1 MNEKVEQKLR
11 EKIRT
16 TIKDKLSEAISGADR
31 KILFILIRE
40 IVRNL
45 KPKIK
50 NMDVDNKSH
59 IDRVGSSI
67 LGIIRA
73 MTYTPDNANY
83 KNFKKYFP
91 KNFNNKLVQ
100 KKLKQ
105 FHSQNDKVQVTLV
118 TQAIKNELSEGKVT
132 EAIKKVSDAEDG
144 AGFRQDWI
152 GIYKGKFIQFKANF
166 PVDAKKHTIN
176 YFKVPKSKYSEV
188 VVISKKEYDVQQ
200 KLKVEGKLT
209 EKAGEHGMAFAQWVV
224 VKDSKGKM
232 FNYNPKKKEIEPF
245 GGGKKMKLSQI
256 KDKKFL
262 QSLKKIKLEGKL
274 TEKVKYK
281 KDKKIGGKWYTK
293 QGTHKHQ
300 MKANIIAKREF
311 GRYYDA
317 KVVKEKGGYTIYV
330 RPLKEGKLTENK
342 IYSKK
347 DGLKIVKKLQA
358 KDKKI
363 YKVDKQK
370 ATYDGKKVLM
380 YNLYTKD
387 KSKYSGNNLH
397 GLDMARNSKGEAMY
411 LVPIQEGGREIAKTI
426 LQQLGGNKFIAMTG
440 AKNLGFTDKGLQMQ
454 IGRNSK
460 GVTHVIIELDRGK
473 DLYNI
478 EFVQV
483 RKFKRKTIKKLK
495 GIYAD
500 QLGEI
505 FTRYTG
511 LRIRL

>member
-1 MNEKVEQKLR
+1 MNEKIEQKLR

-16 TIKDKLSEAISGADR
+16 TIKEKLSEAISGSDR

-45 KPKIK
+45 KSQIK

-59 IDRVGSSI
+59 VNRVGSSI

-73 MTYTPDNANY
+73 MTYSPDNANY

-91 KNFNNKLVQ
+91 KNFNSKLVQ

-152 GIYKGKFIQFKANF
+152 GIYNGKFIQFKANF

-188 VVISKKEYDVQQ
+188 VVISKKEYDTQQ
-200 KLKVEGKLT
+200 KLKV
-209 EKAGEHGMAFAQWVV
+209 
-224 VKDSKGKM
+224 
-232 FNYNPKKKEIEPF
+232 
-245 GGGKKMKLSQI
+245 
-256 KDKKFL
+256 
-262 QSLKKIKLEGKL
+262 
-274 TEKVKYK
+274 
-281 KDKKIGGKWYTK
+281 
-293 QGTHKHQ
+293 
-300 MKANIIAKREF
+300 
-311 GRYYDA
+311 
-317 KVVKEKGGYTIYV
+317 
-330 RPLKEGKLTENK
+330 EGKLTENK

-387 KSKYSGNNLH
+387 KAKYSGNNLH

-411 LVPIQEGGREIAKTI
+411 LVPIQEGGKQIAKTI

-440 AKNLGFTDKGLQMQ
+440 AKNLGFTDKGLQMK
-454 IGRNSK
+454 IGRNAK
-460 GVTHVIIELDRGK
+460 GVTHVIIDLDRGK

-478 EFVQV
+478 EFVKV
-483 RKFKRKTIKKLK
+483 RGTKRTTVKKLK

-511 LRIRL
+511 LRVRL

>member
-16 TIKDKLSEAISGADR
+16 TIKEKLSEAISGADR

-50 NMDVDNKSH
+50 NMDVNNKSH

-91 KNFNNKLVQ
+91 KNFNSKLVQ

-118 TQAIKNELSEGKVT
+118 TQAIKNELSEGK
-132 EAIKKVSDAEDG
+132 
-144 AGFRQDWI
+144 
-152 GIYKGKFIQFKANF
+152 
-166 PVDAKKHTIN
+166 
-176 YFKVPKSKYSEV
+176 
-188 VVISKKEYDVQQ
+188 
-200 KLKVEGKLT
+200 LT
-209 EKAGEHGMAFAQWVV
+209 EFQ
-224 VKDSKGKM
+224 
-232 FNYNPKKKEIEPF
+232 
-245 GGGKKMKLSQI
+245 
-256 KDKKFL
+256 
-262 QSLKKIKLEGKL
+262 KIKLPKGK
-274 TEKVKYK
+274 
-281 KDKKIGGKWYTK
+281 
-293 QGTHKHQ
+293 
-300 MKANIIAKREF
+300 
-311 GRYYDA
+311 A
-317 KVVKEKGGYTIYV
+317 KVVKTSNGWELLINNGKTTFTLDLGNKDRKFRFKGNKLNTTEKDAINFSKKLMKHSDFKG
-330 RPLKEGKLTENK
+330 LKLIEGKLSENK

-387 KSKYSGNNLH
+387 KAKYSGNNLH

-411 LVPIQEGGREIAKTI
+411 LVPIQEGGKQIAKTI

-454 IGRNSK
+454 IGRNAK
-460 GVTHVIIELDRGK
+460 GVTHVIIDLDRGK

-478 EFVQV
+478 EFVKIRGV
-483 RKFKRKTIKKLK
+483 KRTTVKKLK
-495 GIYAD
+495 GVYAD
-500 QLGEI
+500 QLGKI
-505 FTRYTG
+505 FTKYTG
-511 LRIRL
+511 LRTRL

>member
-11 EKIRT
+11 EKIRA
-16 TIKDKLSEAISGADR
+16 TIKEKLSEAISGADR

-50 NMDVDNKSH
+50 NMDVNNKSH
-59 IDRVGSSI
+59 INRVGSSI

-91 KNFNNKLVQ
+91 KNFNSKLVQ

-132 EAIKKVSDAEDG
+132 E
-144 AGFRQDWI
+144 
-152 GIYKGKFIQFKANF
+152 
-166 PVDAKKHTIN
+166 
-176 YFKVPKSKYSEV
+176 
-188 VVISKKEYDVQQ
+188 
-200 KLKVEGKLT
+200 
-209 EKAGEHGMAFAQWVV
+209 
-224 VKDSKGKM
+224 
-232 FNYNPKKKEIEPF
+232 
-245 GGGKKMKLSQI
+245 
-256 KDKKFL
+256 
-262 QSLKKIKLEGKL
+262 
-274 TEKVKYK
+274 
-281 KDKKIGGKWYTK
+281 
-293 QGTHKHQ
+293 
-300 MKANIIAKREF
+300 
-311 GRYYDA
+311 
-317 KVVKEKGGYTIYV
+317 
-330 RPLKEGKLTENK
+330 NK

-370 ATYDGKKVLM
+370 ATYGGKKVTM

-387 KSKYSGNNLH
+387 KQKYSGNNLH

-411 LVPIQEGGREIAKTI
+411 LVPIQEGGKQIAKTI

-440 AKNLGFTDKGLQMQ
+440 AKNLGFTNKGLQMK
-454 IGRNSK
+454 IGRNTK
-460 GVTHVIIELDRGK
+460 GVTHVIIDLDRGK

-478 EFVQV
+478 EFVKIRGV
-483 RKFKRKTIKKLK
+483 KRTTVKKLK
-495 GIYAD
+495 GVYAD
-500 QLGEI
+500 QLGKI
-505 FTRYTG
+505 FTKYTG
-511 LRIRL
+511 LRTRL

>member
-16 TIKDKLSEAISGADR
+16 TIKEKLSEAISGADR

-59 IDRVGSSI
+59 INRVGSSI

-73 MTYTPDNANY
+73 MTYSPDNANY

-91 KNFNNKLVQ
+91 KNFNSKLVQ

-118 TQAIKNELSEGKVT
+118 TQAIKNELSEGKV
-132 EAIKKVSDAEDG
+132 
-144 AGFRQDWI
+144 
-152 GIYKGKFIQFKANF
+152 
-166 PVDAKKHTIN
+166 
-176 YFKVPKSKYSEV
+176 
-188 VVISKKEYDVQQ
+188 
-200 KLKVEGKLT
+200 
-209 EKAGEHGMAFAQWVV
+209 
-224 VKDSKGKM
+224 
-232 FNYNPKKKEIEPF
+232 
-245 GGGKKMKLSQI
+245 
-256 KDKKFL
+256 
-262 QSLKKIKLEGKL
+262 
-274 TEKVKYK
+274 
-281 KDKKIGGKWYTK
+281 
-293 QGTHKHQ
+293 
-300 MKANIIAKREF
+300 
-311 GRYYDA
+311 
-317 KVVKEKGGYTIYV
+317 
-330 RPLKEGKLTENK
+330 TENK

-411 LVPIQEGGREIAKTI
+411 LVPIQESGKQIAKTI
-426 LQQLGGNKFIAMTG
+426 LQ
-440 AKNLGFTDKGLQMQ
+440 
-454 IGRNSK
+454 
-460 GVTHVIIELDRGK
+460 
-473 DLYNI
+473 
-478 EFVQV
+478 
-483 RKFKRKTIKKLK
+483 
-495 GIYAD
+495 
-500 QLGEI
+500 
-505 FTRYTG
+505 
-511 LRIRL
+511 

>member
-1 MNEKVEQKLR
+1 MNEKIEQKLR

-16 TIKDKLSEAISGADR
+16 TIKEKLTSEAISGSDR

-45 KPKIK
+45 KSQIK

-59 IDRVGSSI
+59 VNRVGSSI

-73 MTYTPDNANY
+73 MTYSPDNANY

-91 KNFNNKLVQ
+91 KNFNSKLVQ

-152 GIYKGKFIQFKANF
+152 GIYNGKFIQFKANF

-188 VVISKKEYDVQQ
+188 VVISKKEYDTQQ
-200 KLKVEGKLT
+200 KLKV
-209 EKAGEHGMAFAQWVV
+209 
-224 VKDSKGKM
+224 
-232 FNYNPKKKEIEPF
+232 
-245 GGGKKMKLSQI
+245 
-256 KDKKFL
+256 
-262 QSLKKIKLEGKL
+262 
-274 TEKVKYK
+274 
-281 KDKKIGGKWYTK
+281 
-293 QGTHKHQ
+293 
-300 MKANIIAKREF
+300 
-311 GRYYDA
+311 
-317 KVVKEKGGYTIYV
+317 
-330 RPLKEGKLTENK
+330 EGKLTENK

-387 KSKYSGNNLH
+387 KAKYSGNNLH

-411 LVPIQEGGREIAKTI
+411 LVPIQEGGKQIAKTI

-440 AKNLGFTDKGLQMQ
+440 AKNLGFTDKGLQMK
-454 IGRNSK
+454 IGRNAK
-460 GVTHVIIELDRGK
+460 GVTHVIIDLDRGK

-478 EFVQV
+478 EFVKV
-483 RKFKRKTIKKLK
+483 RGTKRTTVKKLK

-511 LRIRL
+511 LRVRL

>member
-16 TIKDKLSEAISGADR
+16 TIKEKLSEAITGADR

-50 NMDVDNKSH
+50 NMDVNNKSH

-91 KNFNNKLVQ
+91 KNFNSKLVQ

-105 FHSQNDKVQVTLV
+105 FHSQTDKVQVTLV

-152 GIYKGKFIQFKANF
+152 GIYNGKFIQFKANF

-188 VVISKKEYDVQQ
+188 VVISKKEYDTQQ

-209 EKAGEHGMAFAQWVV
+209 EDVYAIVDKFNQKKQDYDQVYFKDKDLNK
-224 VKDSKGKM
+224 VKKHLKKMGSKYGKM
-232 FNYNPKKKEIEPF
+232 NLIKVKTN
-245 GGGKKMKLSQI
+245 GKMSVV
-256 KDKKFL
+256 
-262 QSLKKIKLEGKL
+262 E
-274 TEKVKYK
+274 EKV
-281 KDKKIGGKWYTK
+281 
-293 QGTHKHQ
+293 
-300 MKANIIAKREF
+300 
-311 GRYYDA
+311 
-317 KVVKEKGGYTIYV
+317 
-330 RPLKEGKLTENK
+330 TENK